1 LISRSRI
8 REVAAG
14 GALEPIVTRSALID
28 EFVVRIASAL
38 DAKAKAP
45 KPRADPLGDFEPEL
59 YLGDVGPSH
68 YALLNKYPVLPDHLL
83 IVTRAAEPQDR
94 LLGAEDFA
102 ALAHVMGELDA
113 LGFYNGGRDAG
124 ASQGRKHLQLLPL
137 PLAAEAATPV
147 PLERLITS
155 GALPF
160 MHAFA
165 PLAGLAE
172 MHARYRELLARCGI
186 TALAEEKHSA
196 PYNLLATRR
205 WMLVVPRRRERAEG
219 ISINAL
225 GFAGSLFVR
234 NDEEL
239 ERVRRARPMNILRT
253 VTLQSPR
260 GYI

>member
-1 LISRSRI
+1 MISRERI

-14 GALEPIVTRSALID
+14 GALEPIVTRSAVID
-28 EFVVRIASAL
+28 DFVVRVATTLAV
-38 DAKAKAP
+38 KAHAA
-45 KPRADPLGDFEPEL
+45 PRADPLGDYEPEL
-59 YLGDVGPSH
+59 YVGDVGPDH

-83 IVTRAAEPQDR
+83 IVTRAAEPQER
-94 LLGAEDFA
+94 LLGADDFA
-102 ALAHVMGELDA
+102 ALAAVMEGFEA

-124 ASQGRKHLQLLPL
+124 ASQGRKHLQLVPL
-137 PLAAEAATPV
+137 PLAAEAASAV
-147 PLERLITS
+147 PLEPQITG

-160 MHAFA
+160 LHAFA
-165 PLAGLAE
+165 PLTGRAE
-172 MHARYRELLARCGI
+172 MHERYRELLAHCGI
-186 TALAEEKHSA
+186 SALADDRQSM

-239 ERVRRARPMNILRT
+239 ERVRRAGPMNLLRA
-253 VTLQSPR
+253 VTLQ
-260 GYI
+260 